1 MNQRVSDPLL
11 VLQLIFLLLQK
22 PTNDSVEIAV
32 NVTKECGQ
40 CLQEDIPQALNGR
53 NVETGWEVEVFE
65 TFRRIL
71 HEGLIEKRT
80 QYVIE
85 QLFAVRRT
93 EFEEYPRMA
102 PELDLVEDGDQ
113 ITHTIELNKEID
125 KEEHL
130 DVFHVDPNFVE
141 NEETWKKIKM
151 AILGEDETSSSEEDE
166 EEDEDDNDNEDED
179 EDEDEAAKEKS
190 RVDRVF

>member
-1 MNQRVSDPLL
+1 M
-11 VLQLIFLLLQK
+11 
-22 PTNDSVEIAV
+22 
-32 NVTKECGQ
+32 
-40 CLQEDIPQALNGR
+40 
-53 NVETGWEVEVFE
+53 FE

-151 AILGEDETSSSEEDE
+151 AILGEDETSS
-166 EEDEDDNDNEDED
+166 EDEDDEDDNEDDNEDED
-179 EDEDEAAKEKS
+179 EDEDEAAKEKIPIRS
-190 RVDRVF
+190 TWSSLRRLASKNAPTNCLKSTCAKARRSETWKRGNQ

>member
-1 MNQRVSDPLL
+1 MR
-11 VLQLIFLLLQK
+11 
-22 PTNDSVEIAV
+22 A
-32 NVTKECGQ
+32 
-40 CLQEDIPQALNGR
+40 
-53 NVETGWEVEVFE
+53 EVFE

-125 KEEHL
+125 KEEYL
-130 DVFHVDPNFVE
+130 DVFHVDPNFEE

-151 AILGEDETSSSEEDE
+151 AILGEDESSTSSASEGEDE
-166 EEDEDDNDNEDED
+166 NGGSDDDDENNSDSEDSE
-179 EDEDEAAKEKS
+179 EDEAAKEKS
-190 RVDRVF
+190 TFSLLKFDSHAQKCSSRTRPTRTPPISDAPYPVSTFPQ

>member
-1 MNQRVSDPLL
+1 M
-11 VLQLIFLLLQK
+11 
-22 PTNDSVEIAV
+22 
-32 NVTKECGQ
+32 
-40 CLQEDIPQALNGR
+40 
-53 NVETGWEVEVFE
+53 FE

-151 AILGEDETSSSEEDE
+151 AILGEDETSSE
-166 EEDEDDNDNEDED
+166 EEDEDDEDDNEDDNEDED

-190 RVDRVF
+190 RIDRVF

>member
-1 MNQRVSDPLL
+1 M
-11 VLQLIFLLLQK
+11 
-22 PTNDSVEIAV
+22 
-32 NVTKECGQ
+32 
-40 CLQEDIPQALNGR
+40 
-53 NVETGWEVEVFE
+53 FE

-151 AILGEDETSSSEEDE
+151 AILGEDETSS
-166 EEDEDDNDNEDED
+166 EDEDDEDDNEDDNEDED

-190 RVDRVF
+190 RIDRVF